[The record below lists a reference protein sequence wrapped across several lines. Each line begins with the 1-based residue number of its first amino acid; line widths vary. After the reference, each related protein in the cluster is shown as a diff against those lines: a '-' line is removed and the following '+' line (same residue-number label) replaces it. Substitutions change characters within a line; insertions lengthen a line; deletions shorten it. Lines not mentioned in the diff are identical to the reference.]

1 MLRVKCFFIISW
13 LINFWT
19 SLLQGQEFRSWQTT
33 PQWSLICNA
42 KEVQGLL
49 SFLVGMENWMRSKDH
64 KVCFFICCFPGHLSG
79 LAEYLSHSLQ
89 RSTKG
94 FLQYMDSCFSSNMW
108 IFSPSTGTQNSLP
121 FCLQFQT
128 FCYGGGCD
136 AHRRKFWPLPVCWYW
151 FYQRSGPSSN
161 LFS

>member
-1 MLRVKCFFIISW
+1 
-13 LINFWT
+13 
-19 SLLQGQEFRSWQTT
+19 
-33 PQWSLICNA
+33 
-42 KEVQGLL
+42 
-49 SFLVGMENWMRSKDH
+49 MRSKDH

-136 AHRRKFWPLPVCWYW
+136 AHLIGENFGLCLSADIDFTRGLVQARTFLAKTGGFCPRGQVLD
-151 FYQRSGPSSN
+151 R
-161 LFS
+161 